1 MKLSKRSEYG
11 LRALLDL
18 AAHSDQGPLRLKDLA
33 GRNNIP
39 IKFLEQIFLT
49 LRNAGVV
56 RSQVGARGGYTL
68 GRPAEEITLG
78 EVIRALDGTIAPV
91 GCVSVIAYEPC
102 TCADERT
109 CALRAAMKQVRDAIV
124 AVVDHTS
131 LADAV
136 TRGKAGHKS
145 QISNFTPRKNGRQAL
160 KSQRRTR

>member
-18 AAHSDQGPLRLKDLA
+18 AAQADKGPLRLKNLA
-33 GRNNIP
+33 ERNNIP
-39 IKFLEQIFLT
+39 IKFLEQIFVT

-56 RSQVGARGGYTL
+56 RSQVGAHGGYTL

-78 EVIRALDGTIAPV
+78 QVIRALDGTIAPV

-102 TCADERT
+102 TCPDERT
-109 CALRAAMKQVRDAIV
+109 CPLRAAMNQVRDAIV
-124 AVVDHTS
+124 AVVDYTS

-136 TRGKAGHKS
+136 SRGKAL
-145 QISNFTPRKNGRQAL
+145 SNVRPQAITA
-160 KSQRRTR
+160 KPSRRTGRKA